1 MDTTFVMTASTIGM
15 IIVLVGSVYA
25 GLYFSKKSA
34 QRRREI
40 EEKRRELHEAES
52 QNRRKF

>member
-15 IIVLVGSVYA
+15 VLVLIGSVYA
-25 GLYFSKKSA
+25 GVYFSKKSA
-34 QRRREI
+34 QKRRET
-40 EEKRRELHEAES
+40 EAKRRELHEAEL

>member
-15 IIVLVGSVYA
+15 VIVLIGSVYA
-25 GLYFSKKSA
+25 GIFFSKKSA
-34 QRRREI
+34 ERRREI
-40 EEKRRELHEAES
+40 EAKRKELHEQES

>member
-15 IIVLVGSVYA
+15 VIVLVGSVYA

-52 QNRRKF
+52 KNRRKF

>member
-15 IIVLVGSVYA
+15 VLVLIGSVYA
-25 GLYFSKKSA
+25 GVYFSKKSA
-34 QRRREI
+34 QKRRET
-40 EEKRRELHEAES
+40 EAKRRELHEAES